1 MSTFLFLETP
11 EGGINHMFLRLFRCR
26 RCKLKPKRGRSLIVR
41 KNHRVLIFVFRWE
54 IEEDYSSCDDVQ
66 TDDIS
71 VSSSS
76 PAGTPSKGKR
86 VFHYSDLYQGMP
98 CIEIE
103 NRLIK
108 NICRPQSPATMID
121 LAEFIIT
128 LNSQTFTHIKKHSK
142 KKQRNKNGTIV
153 LYSD

>member
-1 MSTFLFLETP
+1 M
-11 EGGINHMFLRLFRCR
+11 
-26 RCKLKPKRGRSLIVR
+26 R

-128 LNSQTFTHIKKHSK
+128 LNSQTFTHIKKHR
-142 KKQRNKNGTIV
+142 KKQRNRNGTIV